1 MPFGALQFSFA
12 AILGNLLFSA
22 IGYVAYSYGRK
33 MDKTRVMV
41 AGVVLMA
48 YSYVVSDTL
57 WMYAI
62 GSVLTAYVW
71 ITRND
76 G

>member
-41 AGVVLMA
+41 
-48 YSYVVSDTL
+48 YSFS
-57 WMYAI
+57 
-62 GSVLTAYVW
+62 
-71 ITRND
+71 
-76 G
+76 